1 MKSKNLTNLNKLN
14 FIKTVKDRPGHDE
27 RYALNTNF
35 FKRNIN
41 YKIKKNLV
49 IGLED
54 TINWYLNNEDWLK
67 SILKT
72 YNFKRLGLID

>member
-1 MKSKNLTNLNKLN
+1 MKIATTIFKIMKSKNLTKLNKSN

-41 YKIKKNLV
+41 YQN
-49 IGLED
+49 
-54 TINWYLNNEDWLK
+54 
-67 SILKT
+67 
-72 YNFKRLGLID
+72 